1 MGIFLGV
8 GDLKIILVFLQCGS
22 IFILAEGRY
31 ESHLCLLFCINNEL
45 IHHSRRLLVHHCCNV
60 PVGQF
65 DNLYM
70 RRFMVIE
77 DEKHS
82 NNFELENKFLP
93 SSSPCAFVLPEFNL
107 SLKHMTQVLFLVS
120 FEDMRM
126 TLNKS
131 VCDVKQ
137 ISSAFCVFNSPN
149 FKNKNVSNFHT
160 AMTYC

>member
-1 MGIFLGV
+1 MW
-8 GDLKIILVFLQCGS
+8 
-22 IFILAEGRY
+22 
-31 ESHLCLLFCINNEL
+31 
-45 IHHSRRLLVHHCCNV
+45 

-70 RRFMVIE
+70 RRFTVIE